1 MTFFQ
6 LEEFIFLI
14 AVLRSLEDI
23 VNFTSWKL
31 YLAQRFEISSGC
43 ATHPGWKRQQAFMFL
58 EEFFNMF
65 NEAVRILFKVLILN
79 HLEGLLEGILLAR
92 GSWPD
97 SLSLVNLYTCRE
109 NLEVCQMLLNLKNEV
124 DRH

>member
-1 MTFFQ
+1 
-6 LEEFIFLI
+6 
-14 AVLRSLEDI
+14 
-23 VNFTSWKL
+23 
-31 YLAQRFEISSGC
+31 
-43 ATHPGWKRQQAFMFL
+43 MFL